1 MRVGDAPD
9 EVRKRTIA
17 RQDFAGNGYEA
28 TTRQGVREVAGM
40 DLNGK
45 TALVT
50 GDSRGIGHAAAERL
64 ADLGAKTNSA
74 YGLLTEQQY
83 SALPRHRA
91 EHVEAQRCQ
100 PVGPGPSPSIRLC
113 GNVSRAAT
121 DTARPG
127 SGNLT
132 RSGQVPRAP
141 RSSSCARRARV
152 CSMPA
157 RRCSALSWTPTIRW
171 IATTGAACGCHL
183 VIVNVTSVPSS
194 AAARS

>member
-1 MRVGDAPD
+1 MHIRVVDRAIEIHGGMALTDDTPLAGFFAHSRAMR
-9 EVRKRTIA
+9 RTRPTRSASELLPA
-17 RQDFAGNGYEA
+17 RNFAGNGYEA
-28 TTRQGVREVAGM
+28 TTRQGVREMAGM

-127 SGNLT
+127 SG
-132 RSGQVPRAP
+132 A
-141 RSSSCARRARV
+141 
-152 CSMPA
+152 
-157 RRCSALSWTPTIRW
+157 
-171 IATTGAACGCHL
+171 
-183 VIVNVTSVPSS
+183 
-194 AAARS
+194 